1 MERLLLKFRADKV
14 EPQLS
19 GQTQAKTSEKA
30 VESGFGEA
38 LALALDEEE
47 AENAERDQTIE
58 AVEQGLHHFLGL

>member
-47 AENAERDQTIE
+47 AENAERDQTI
-58 AVEQGLHHFLGL
+58 G